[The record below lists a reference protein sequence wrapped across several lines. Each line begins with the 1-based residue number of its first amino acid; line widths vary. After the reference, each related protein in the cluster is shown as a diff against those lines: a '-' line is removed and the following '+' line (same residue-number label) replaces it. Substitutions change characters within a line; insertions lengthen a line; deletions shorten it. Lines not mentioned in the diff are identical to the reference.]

1 MTKLKKRRYGNI
13 GRGVFTTA
21 LIVGIL
27 ALFSPM
33 QVSAADAAKPPSDI
47 PPFSMVKLNVTDFE
61 KSMQFYTDV
70 LGFKKQ
76 APIELP
82 SVRMMY
88 MTRGGTDFEFSL
100 VLVDLKK
107 KPEPRVQG
115 NAYNNFMMVVPDLD
129 AMKKRIT
136 DAGYQFRTA
145 KLDPSPLRYGK
156 SLDLA
161 FVKDPD
167 GFEIELVQINR

>member
-1 MTKLKKRRYGNI
+1 MMMTLTKRVYGNL
-13 GRGVFTTA
+13 GRRVFVA
-21 LIVGIL
+21 AVMACLV
-27 ALFSPM
+27 AFFSPS
-33 QVSAADAAKPPSDI
+33 QKASAADAI

-61 KSMQFYTDV
+61 RSLKFYTEV

-88 MTRGGTDFEFSL
+88 LTRGGTDFEFTL

-107 KPEPRVQG
+107 KPEPFTLG
-115 NAYNNFMMVVPDLD
+115 NAYNNFMMVVPDIA

-136 DAGYQFRTA
+136 DAGYQVRSA